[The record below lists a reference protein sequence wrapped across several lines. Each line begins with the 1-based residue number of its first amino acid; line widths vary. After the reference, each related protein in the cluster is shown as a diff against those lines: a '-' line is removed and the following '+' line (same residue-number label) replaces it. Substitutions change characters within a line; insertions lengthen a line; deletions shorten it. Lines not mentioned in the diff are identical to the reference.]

1 MTDLELFQ
9 AFVAPAIFI
18 SGAGLLVLSM
28 NTRLMGIVN
37 RLRAY
42 NRERYASIKSGNR
55 LQARLLQSQIVSI
68 EHRAGKIRNAF
79 VFTLIGIM
87 GVMMTCLML
96 GMSLYV
102 PNALVVAVL
111 IFVLSVLSMLIGV
124 FFYLTEVAI
133 GLSSVREED
142 KLYGLL
148 EDETPL
154 SEES

>member
-133 GLSSVREED
+133 GLSAVREED

>member
-42 NRERYASIKSGNR
+42 NRERYAAIKSGNR

-133 GLSSVREED
+133 GLSAVKEED

-148 EDETPL
+148 EDEAPL
-154 SEES
+154 SEEN

>member
-42 NRERYASIKSGNR
+42 NRERYAAIKSGNR

-133 GLSSVREED
+133 GLSAVREED

-154 SEES
+154 SEEN

>member
-42 NRERYASIKSGNR
+42 NRERYAAIKSGNR

-102 PNALVVAVL
+102 QNALVVAVL
-111 IFVLSVLSMLIGV
+111 IFVLSVLSLLIGV

-133 GLSSVREED
+133 GLSAVKEED

-148 EDETPL
+148 EDEAPL
-154 SEES
+154 SEEN

>member
-133 GLSSVREED
+133 GLSAVREED

-154 SEES
+154 SEEN